1 MPNGGLRD
9 GEWCPIEKLNL
20 ETGGV
25 PQGLVGGGGDE
36 ARNQD
41 SLERI
46 NKLGVPLSFLELILV
61 AKEPI

>member
-1 MPNGGLRD
+1 MASVSNRKTEFGLR
-9 GEWCPIEKLNL
+9 GFPW
-20 ETGGV
+20 
-25 PQGLVGGGGDE
+25 GLVGGGGVE
-36 ARNQD
+36 ARSQD